1 MINLEDYMY
10 KIVFVQ
16 CINIFKIY
24 IFVIKILKDFPGGT
38 VDRNPLANTGNTVQ
52 SLVWEDPTYPEAT
65 KPMCH
70 KY

>member
-1 MINLEDYMY
+1 MY

-52 SLVWEDPTYPEAT
+52 SLF
-65 KPMCH
+65 H
-70 KY
+70 R